1 MHKTLPLL
9 LCARLIRQL
18 KSKIIPEVI
27 QLMKNVKKS
36 TELLYASDATG
47 GVDHSPES
55 LPIYQTTAFTSR
67 SLDEVQ
73 ERYRLV
79 DSEGMYSYYR
89 SSNPNRASVAHSMSF
104 LEGGRG
110 FSYMLIRYGSH
121 MRHTYDA
128 A

>member
-1 MHKTLPLL
+1 
-9 LCARLIRQL
+9 
-18 KSKIIPEVI
+18 
-27 QLMKNVKKS
+27 MKNVKKS

-73 ERYRLV
+73 ERYKLV